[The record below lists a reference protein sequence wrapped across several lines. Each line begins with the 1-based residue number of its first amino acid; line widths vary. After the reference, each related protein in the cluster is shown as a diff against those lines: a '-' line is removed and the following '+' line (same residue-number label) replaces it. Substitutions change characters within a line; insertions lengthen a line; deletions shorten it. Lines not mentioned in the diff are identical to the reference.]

1 MGVWL
6 RRRSPASPRPSFS
19 HCPPGSQR
27 GRGGPAC
34 GLGAQ
39 PLPPHP
45 LFSRAQSS
53 VGMVSVEGRVSHPFR
68 NMEFCPNYSP
78 SFTIP
83 PPDIFQAS
91 HFTGVT
97 RQQGLFLLLP
107 LDFCEDPGR
116 VSTLTGSS
124 KTESWSPRG
133 PSVASGWL
141 CVIEQTLSP
150 PGPQFRHLE
159 NEESGQDHLRGEPY

>member
-1 MGVWL
+1 
-6 RRRSPASPRPSFS
+6 
-19 HCPPGSQR
+19 
-27 GRGGPAC
+27 
-34 GLGAQ
+34 
-39 PLPPHP
+39 
-45 LFSRAQSS
+45 
-53 VGMVSVEGRVSHPFR
+53 MVSVEGRVSHPFG

-116 VSTLTGSS
+116 VSTLT
-124 KTESWSPRG
+124 EAPARQSPGVPGG
-133 PSVASGWL
+133 PAWPLAG
-141 CVIEQTLSP
+141 CVSLSRP
-150 PGPQFRHLE
+150 FLLLGLSFAIWKMKSLGRTISEVSTTDTYCLLSTVQKAVPWPQEL
-159 NEESGQDHLRGEPY
+159 NILPTV